1 MIRLPLAMNQAKPVS
16 MFFSKNSVVG
26 LASAALALMLWTLPD
41 AGMAQSS
48 DVLDIAGERVSLDD
62 FQHVYG
68 KNNRDSVYSV
78 EALDD
83 YMELFIN
90 FKLKVREAEAM
101 GMDTAEAFITE
112 LAGYRSQLARPYLV
126 DGDLLDAMV
135 EEAYQRKGMEV
146 RASHILVSV
155 EDNATPADTLA
166 AWNRIQG
173 IRARVTSGED
183 FEAVAR
189 SKNGSDDPSA
199 ASNGGDLGWFTAFQ
213 MVYPFECAAF
223 NTPEG
228 EVSTVVRTR
237 FGYHILNVVGKRK
250 ARGEVQVAHIMVRMP
265 ADAPQDQVANAEGRI
280 QEVKRLLL
288 SGESFESL
296 ALKYSEDP
304 STANKG
310 GLLPWFGTGKMVES
324 FEDAAFGL
332 EEPGDLAG
340 PVRTD
345 YGFHLLKLMD
355 KKTLPTFEES
365 RRELSKKVRRDSRA
379 EITKT
384 SFVRALK
391 GEYGATVSNR
401 RREALKAAATKID
414 SLFYPGH
421 PLEGVRKSELGR
433 TLFSVAGSPRTVEDF
448 LTWANAGKIRNVD
461 RPQATMVSEEIDNY
475 VAQELLAYEDTQLE
489 AKHNDFR
496 LLMEEYHD
504 GILLFEL
511 TDQKVWSRAVKDT
524 TGLMEFH
531 GQNRNEFMWEERLDA
546 GIHTCEDAKIAK
558 KVRKELRKNSD
569 IEGLRRELIA
579 ERPLAL
585 RNEFGKFVEGENG
598 WADRAFEA
606 LRDGSLA
613 PDKHGLTILETTEG
627 GDQIILV
634 HVKEHLMPMPKALD
648 ECRGQAIA
656 AYQDHLEKEWIMEL
670 RRKYPH
676 DINREALYS
685 LVRK

>member
-155 EDNATPADTLA
+155 DDNATPADTLA

-265 ADAPQDQVANAEGRI
+265 SDAPQDQVANAEGRI

-391 GEYGATVSNR
+391 GEYGATISNR

-461 RPQATMVSEEIDNY
+461 RPQAAMVLEEIDNY

-634 HVKEHLMPMPKALD
+634 HVKEHMMPEPKELD

>member
-155 EDNATPADTLA
+155 DDNATPADTLA

-265 ADAPQDQVANAEGRI
+265 SDAPQDQVANAEGRI

-461 RPQATMVSEEIDNY
+461 RPQAAMVSEEIDNY

-634 HVKEHLMPMPKALD
+634 HVKEHMMPEPKELD

>member
-1 MIRLPLAMNQAKPVS
+1 MNQAKPVS

-48 DVLDIAGERVSLDD
+48 DVLDIAGERVSLED

-126 DGDLLDAMV
+126 DGDLLDTMV

-155 EDNATPADTLA
+155 DDNATPADTLA

-173 IRARVTSGED
+173 IRARATSGED

-265 ADAPQDQVANAEGRI
+265 SDAPQDQVANAEGRI

-401 RREALKAAATKID
+401 RREALKAAAIKVD

-461 RPQATMVSEEIDNY
+461 RPQAAMVSEEIDNY

-546 GIHTCEDAKIAK
+546 AIHTCEDAKIAK

-634 HVKEHLMPMPKALD
+634 HVKEHMMPEPKELD

>member
-155 EDNATPADTLA
+155 DDNATPADTLA

-265 ADAPQDQVANAEGRI
+265 SDAPQDQVANAEGRI

-401 RREALKAAATKID
+401 RREALKAAAIKVD

-461 RPQATMVSEEIDNY
+461 RPQAAMVSQEIDNY

-634 HVKEHLMPMPKALD
+634 HVKEHMMPEPKELD